1 MKIYYDADLDKRSF
15 EGRTAIASKLKFFL
29 EQQGYEFTNKVK
41 DADLIHIHSSGIG
54 KSYLAYKL
62 KKKYKVPCIY
72 SLYSNCETEPINHI
86 RNFIL
91 QRKVLEKGATNGLL
105 SYSAVLPLR
114 WRGLFL
120 KKLDKV
126 IVPSDY
132 LKNKLFKKNTEVIKF
147 GIDMEKFRPAAKT
160 LTTEKN
166 KNREKKNEKTNKIKV
181 AFFGHPGVFKGQTDF
196 ILASKYFKKNIK
208 PFMFFTQRSNKT
220 DRYIQKINPNIN
232 IRGYTENIVNAYNEM
247 DIIVLPYRNPLG
259 AIANPLIL
267 LEAMSCGKPVI
278 TTNMPFLK
286 EIVRNAVVTVPPYNH
301 KKIAKAVNWLAENEE
316 AKAILGKRAREIIV
330 NNYNEKNMLK
340 KYLHLYQEFE
350 AQRG

>member
-15 EGRTAIASKLKFFL
+15 EGRTAIASKLKTFL
-29 EQQGYEFTNKVK
+29 EKNGHEFTNKVK
-41 DADLIHIHSSGIG
+41 EADLIHIHSSGIG

-62 KKKYKVPCIY
+62 KKKNNIPCIY

-120 KKLDKV
+120 KKLDKIV
-126 IVPSDY
+126 VPSYY
-132 LKNKLFKKNTEVIKF
+132 LKERLFKKNTEIIKF
-147 GIDMEKFRPAAKT
+147 GIDVDKFKPIASHLKVNKEKS
-160 LTTEKN
+160 E
-166 KNREKKNEKTNKIKV
+166 IKV

-208 PFMFFTQRSNKT
+208 PFMFFTQRSKKT
-220 DRYIQKINPNIN
+220 DRYIQKINPCI
-232 IRGYTENIVNAYNEM
+232 IVQGYTDNIIKVYNEM

-286 EIVRNAVVTVPPYNH
+286 EIVRNTAITVPPYNH
-301 KKIAKAVNWLAENEE
+301 KKLAKAVNWLAENEE
-316 AKAILGKRAREIIV
+316 AQVILGKRAREIIV
-330 NNYNEKNMLK
+330 NDHNEKNMLE

-350 AQRG
+350 AQRD

>member
-15 EGRTAIASKLKFFL
+15 EGRTTIASKLKSFL
-29 EQQGYEFTNKVK
+29 EKEGYDFTNKVK
-41 DADLIHIHSSGIG
+41 EADLIHIHSSGIG

-62 KKKYKVPCIY
+62 KKRYNVPCIY

-126 IVPSDY
+126 VVPSYY
-132 LKNKLFKKNTEVIKF
+132 LKERLFKKNTDIIKF
-147 GIDMEKFRPAAKT
+147 GIDINRFKPIAPHLKANKEKS
-160 LTTEKN
+160 E
-166 KNREKKNEKTNKIKV
+166 IKV

-208 PFMFFTQRSNKT
+208 PFMFFTQRSKKT
-220 DRYIQKINPNIN
+220 DRYIQKTNPKIN
-232 IRGYTENIVNAYNEM
+232 ICGHVENIEKIYNEM

-286 EIVRNAVVTVPPYNH
+286 EIVGNAAITVPPYNH
-301 KKIAKAVNWLAENEE
+301 KKLVKAVNWLAENEE
-316 AKAILGKRAREIIV
+316 VKTSLGKRAREIIV
-330 NNYNEKNMLK
+330 NNYNEKEMFE

-350 AQRG
+350 AHKG